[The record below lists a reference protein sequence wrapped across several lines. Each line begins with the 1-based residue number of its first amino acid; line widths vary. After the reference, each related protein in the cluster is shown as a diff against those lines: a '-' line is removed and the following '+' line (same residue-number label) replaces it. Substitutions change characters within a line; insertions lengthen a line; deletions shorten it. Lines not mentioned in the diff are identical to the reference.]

1 MKQYEVLEILKSMPY
16 LNRSSWEQARFMS
29 FITARVGGAKI
40 EETDLKQFPWDKE
53 KEEIKP
59 ITDNDV
65 NRLEQKAKQIIE
77 QENGRLSNENPTG
90 R

>member
-1 MKQYEVLEILKSMPY
+1 MKQYEVLEILKSMPF

-40 EETDLKQFPWDKE
+40 EETDLMQFPWDNE
-53 KEEIKP
+53 REEIKP

-77 QENGRLSNENPTG
+77 QENGRLSNENTTG